1 MNYFFEIQE
10 IEKKCKVE
18 KMKQKRWQE
27 KYCQFMFGIQDDDG
41 NGNDN
46 IKLQFSDKIV
56 VKFKLDWFLLR
67 FLSIVSLQKIF
78 IMFDGIFD

>member
-1 MNYFFEIQE
+1 
-10 IEKKCKVE
+10 
-18 KMKQKRWQE
+18 
-27 KYCQFMFGIQDDDG
+27 MFGIQDDDG

-67 FLSIVSLQKIF
+67 FLSIVSLQKFF